1 VLDPIR
7 RGQLAA
13 EALGNAALQAGL
25 TQMRADI
32 TEMWGQVPMRD
43 VEGREHCWRL
53 FKSMEKFEALLKSYV
68 EAGKADA
75 AMLERKKSPLEVVRG
90 AVGL

>member
-32 TEMWGQVPMRD
+32 TNAWADCPARD
-43 VEGREHCWRL
+43 QEGREHMWRL
-53 FKSMEKFEALLKSYV
+53 MKSMQKFESLLKSYV